1 MKSQSK
7 AIETIVQSS
16 QGAKVKTVSANP
28 SLTSTEILDLIHDSA
43 KQVIAYKQAGD
54 SQVSALET
62 LNKKIA
68 CLHNGGVRLEDG
80 RSGDKATKAARTA
93 FKDSL
98 GDLSA
103 TYKQDIWELFRSGVN
118 SGKEL
123 KTLNKSRN
131 KNKGANQTK
140 GEGEIINILVKL
152 YNHSDFED
160 TLSPE
165 VQAEIT
171 DILSREGLLEE

>member
-1 MKSQSK
+1 MATKSK

-54 SQVSALET
+54 SQISALET
-62 LNKKIA
+62 LNKKIT
-68 CLHNGGVRLEDG
+68 CLHNGGVRFEDG

-131 KNKGANQTK
+131 KGKKGGDK
-140 GEGEIINILVKL
+140 GEPEFDTVIAKV
-152 YNHSDFED
+152 YNHSEFK
-160 TLSPE
+160 TLSTATKKE
-165 VQAEIT
+165 LK
-171 DILSREGLLEE
+171 DILAKAGYEFKE